1 MRHKKPIPI
10 LCQSRKAINTLLN
23 STAYKP
29 ANRYNPAVS
38 HFHVNTSGVTV
49 PDSCHLI
56 RSSPVKSMLMMP
68 TPSTAHSKTCTQT
81 LKNTNTNSKQYNT
94 IPIDS
99 TAKQHLSQMHN
110 HHEQQLQQLHL
121 EKSVSA
127 AVNGRSNTYFQ
138 MNRMQQRY
146 AHNASID
153 IQQQQHQMNTSFH
166 GIQLQNHLPNNTG
179 VERNDYRLQNQT
191 QHQTATVHGEFE

>member
-1 MRHKKPIPI
+1 
-10 LCQSRKAINTLLN
+10 
-23 STAYKP
+23 
-29 ANRYNPAVS
+29 
-38 HFHVNTSGVTV
+38 
-49 PDSCHLI
+49 
-56 RSSPVKSMLMMP
+56 
-68 TPSTAHSKTCTQT
+68 
-81 LKNTNTNSKQYNT
+81 
-94 IPIDS
+94 
-99 TAKQHLSQMHN
+99 MHN

-121 EKSVSA
+121 ENSVSA

-191 QHQTATVHGEFE
+191 QHQTATVHGEFEWGGVGNEAFARYGILCALMCFVYTLATNYTVAEKIIVADNHDL